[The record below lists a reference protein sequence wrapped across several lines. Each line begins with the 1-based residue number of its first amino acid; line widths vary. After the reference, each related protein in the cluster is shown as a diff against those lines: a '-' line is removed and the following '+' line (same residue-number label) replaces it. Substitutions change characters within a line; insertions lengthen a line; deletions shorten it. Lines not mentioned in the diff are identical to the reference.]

1 LTRHDPA
8 ENVLIAAWDFEVKT
22 WAWCWPFTQNE
33 TPTVACNEEGKCIRR
48 SVMSAS
54 DLRLGLD
61 KAIPHKIRAL
71 EDSEFLPTIE
81 REIK

>member
-1 LTRHDPA
+1 
-8 ENVLIAAWDFEVKT
+8 
-22 WAWCWPFTQNE
+22 
-33 TPTVACNEEGKCIRR
+33 
-48 SVMSAS
+48 MSAS